1 MSNESNRAVN
11 SVVEM
16 QRKAAAPMSTDVTK
30 EVPNKEAKV
39 RRSNVE
45 RSATT
50 RSKLINAAI
59 DLLYREGYSAT
70 TTISVAAKARVSRG
84 AMLHQFPS
92 RVALL
97 LAVAEFIA
105 AEQSRFRS
113 ENMNTQ
119 KDATPAER
127 LQAAAKVSWEM
138 HSHPAAMA
146 LLEIIM
152 ATRSDEPLRQG
163 FAPFAKIWRERR
175 REAAVQM
182 AAELGIDDVTQIDAL
197 LGLQAASLSGMA
209 IERMFVQDSA
219 HIDRQRK
226 LLVDFNSEY
235 VQKLT
240 SKKP

>member
-1 MSNESNRAVN
+1 MT
-11 SVVEM
+11 
-16 QRKAAAPMSTDVTK
+16 TDLTK
-30 EVPNKEAKV
+30 EASQTETKV

-50 RSKLINAAI
+50 RSKLITAAI

-97 LAVAEFIA
+97 LAVAEFVA
-105 AEQSRFRS
+105 LEQSRFRR

-119 KDATPAER
+119 QYATPAER

-152 ATRSDEPLRQG
+152 ATRSDPNLRKG
-163 FAPFAKIWRERR
+163 FAPFAKVWRERR

-182 AAELGIDDVTQIDAL
+182 AADLGIEDVTQVDAL
-197 LGLQAASLSGMA
+197 LGLQSASLSGMA
-209 IERMFVQDSA
+209 IELMFVQDSA
-219 HIDRQRK
+219 HIDRQRQ
-226 LLVDFNSEY
+226 LLADFNGDY

-240 SKKP
+240 NTKTAK